1 MIKVN
6 ALKIDIETEKG
17 RFGLEEEFIK
27 GLNFISSSDNTQG
40 KSTSIEAIYYCLGLE
55 ELLGGQNE
63 KALKPVLRSKLEYD
77 KKIFN
82 VLQSDIF
89 LEIENSKGKIITI
102 KRSVKNTSRDS
113 KLITVYDSKLKYI
126 FKKAVKFEDMYVH
139 DGGAAVNDKGF
150 HKFLEEFIGWN
161 LPLVPT
167 FDGVDRKLYIQTLFS
182 AFFVEQKRGWADIMA
197 TLPTKFKIK
206 DASKRVIEFIL
217 GLDILENE
225 RKKQE
230 CNVINRR
237 IKQQWE
243 EIVKNIRS
251 KLFTYNCTVHNL
263 PANPEILKES
273 FLDTLLIMK
282 RVGEGD
288 ELTLVEYVERCKND
302 ICILEKQDL
311 ITVGVN
317 VDDLEIELSQ
327 KTREF
332 DELELQLF
340 DERKKLVFEKVNLDT
355 FRERLHIIKE
365 DLTNNRD
372 VLKLKNMGST
382 QEWQINKEI
391 CPTCQQRI
399 HDCLLPQE
407 DSYNL
412 MTIDD
417 NIKYLEAQK
426 EMMEFTVDNQNVTI
440 NDIKQNIATL
450 EAKIYTVQKVIRSI
464 KNDLKSNESNISEAF
479 VRKKFILENEIEK
492 IQNLI
497 NEISDMVAK
506 LLKLSEQWKTLQD
519 DIAKLPKDYFTDL
532 DNQKLIALR
541 DYLRK
546 NIQEFGYSSI
556 NPFEIDISKDKYLP
570 TIEGFDMKF
579 DSSASDSIRAIW
591 AYTVAL
597 YQTAQQF
604 DGKHACMIIFDEP
617 AQHSIVVGD
626 MIEFFNKILS
636 LKGLPQV
643 FIGITMNDK
652 SFLNKLVNQN
662 YRVLHV
668 DDWAIK
674 PIKQSMKGEV

>member
-17 RFGLEEEFIK
+17 RFGLEEKFIK

-40 KSTSIEAIYYCLGLE
+40 KSTSIEAMYYCLGLE

-77 KKIFN
+77 KKVFD

-89 LEIENSKGKIITI
+89 LEIENDKGKIVTI
-102 KRSVKNTSRDS
+102 KRSVKNTSRES
-113 KLITVYDSKLKYI
+113 KLITVYNSKLKDI
-126 FKKAVKFEDMYVH
+126 FNEAIKFEDMYVH
-139 DGGAAVNDKGF
+139 DAGAAMNDKGF

-161 LPLVPT
+161 LPFVPT
-167 FDGVDRKLYIQTLFS
+167 FDGIDRKLYIQTIFS

-206 DASKRVIEFIL
+206 DASKRVIEFVL
-217 GLDILENE
+217 GLDVLENE

-230 CNVINRR
+230 CNLLTRK
-237 IKQQWE
+237 IKQEWE
-243 EIVKNIRS
+243 ETVKNLRN
-251 KLFTYNCTVHNL
+251 KLFSYNCSVHNL
-263 PANPEILKES
+263 PNSPEILKEN
-273 FLDTLLIMK
+273 FADTLLIMK
-282 RVGEGD
+282 KVGEGD
-288 ELTLVEYVERCKND
+288 ELTVIDYVERCKND
-302 ICILEKQDL
+302 IHALEKQDL

-317 VDDLEIELSQ
+317 VNDLEIELSQ
-327 KTREF
+327 KTGEF
-332 DELELQLF
+332 AELESLLAE
-340 DERKKLVFEKVNLDT
+340 ERKRLVFEQDNLNT

-365 DLTNNRD
+365 DLTNNKD

-382 QEWQINKEI
+382 QEWDINKGI
-391 CPTCQQRI
+391 CPTCQQKI

-407 DSYNL
+407 GSYNL
-412 MTIDD
+412 MTIDE

-426 EMMEFTVDNQNVTI
+426 EMMEFTVDNQNITI
-440 NDIKQNIATL
+440 NDIKQNIASA

-464 KNDLKSNESNISEAF
+464 KNDLKSNESNISETYI
-479 VRKKFILENEIEK
+479 RKKFILENEVEK
-492 IQNLI
+492 IQNLLSKI
-497 NEISDMVAK
+497 NGMIAK
-506 LLKLSEQWKTLQD
+506 LLQLSVQWKTLQA
-519 DIAKLPKDYFTDL
+519 DITKLPKDYFTDL
-532 DNQKLIALR
+532 DTQKLLALR
-541 DYLRK
+541 DYFRK

-556 NPFEIDISKDKYLP
+556 NPFEIEISKDKYLP

-604 DGKHACMIIFDEP
+604 NGQHACMIIFDEP
-617 AQHSIVVGD
+617 AQHSIVIED
-626 MIEFFNKILS
+626 MKEFLNKLLS
-636 LKGLPQV
+636 LKGSPQV

-652 SFLNKLVNQN
+652 AVLNDLSNQN
-662 YRVLHV
+662 YHVLHV

-674 PIKQSMKGEV
+674 PIR